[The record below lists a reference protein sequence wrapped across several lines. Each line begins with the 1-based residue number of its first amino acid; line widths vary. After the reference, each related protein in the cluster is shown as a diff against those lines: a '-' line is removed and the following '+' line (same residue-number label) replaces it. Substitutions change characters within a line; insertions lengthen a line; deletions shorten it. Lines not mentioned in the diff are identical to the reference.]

1 MTKMRFEIRQD
12 VTDAVGSFQKALEKN
27 YGESFTVGYMNQTMV
42 ELIMDLPPAKRKA
55 RLEMMNNYLNHRARY
70 DQAA

>member
-12 VTDAVGSFQKALEKN
+12 VVNTVDALQLALQKN
-27 YGESFTVGYMNQTMV
+27 FGDSFTVGYMNQTMA
-42 ELIMDLPPAKRKA
+42 ELIMDLPTAKRKA
-55 RLEMMNNYLNHRARY
+55 QLEMMNNYLEHVRRR